1 MNDGIY
7 LGALILIG
15 LGELGLG
22 FWAFKSGN
30 IKACLM
36 ALEERLNKRIDSV
49 KEDLGKKIEILDK
62 RLYNHISD
70 HDHKEKE

>member
-1 MNDGIY
+1 MNDEIY
-7 LGALILIG
+7 SAGLILIG
-15 LGELGLG
+15 LGELGLC
-22 FWAFKSGN
+22 FWMFKSGS
-30 IKACLM
+30 IKGCLV

-70 HDHKEKE
+70 HDHKEKR